1 MDVVYL
7 FRDNVV
13 EDFEG
18 RTEKIGMRWNLKLE
32 TLTRNISVTDKSMP
46 YVLLP

>member
-32 TLTRNISVTDKSMP
+32 MLARNISVIDKSIP
-46 YVLLP
+46 YLLLR